1 MSMQHVHPVNSHM
14 TSTPPSWITH
24 SIILLS
30 KALKFVEFS
39 AWAARTKHSSH
50 DFWPFR
56 ENDIKLSI
64 NYGFTN
70 DYFMESKTFWIS
82 SFRKRNLLLL
92 HLQIQIIT
100 AWLHP
105 ERQQT
110 DRLTKQDRPTADTEE
125 TKILFSKLQQQVR
138 SLTCLHVAAKTKQVE
153 YIPYLLVL
161 VILTVHNFPTK

>member
-1 MSMQHVHPVNSHM
+1 MVSQM
-14 TSTPPSWITH
+14 IT
-24 SIILLS
+24 
-30 KALKFVEFS
+30 
-39 AWAARTKHSSH
+39 
-50 DFWPFR
+50 
-56 ENDIKLSI
+56 
-64 NYGFTN
+64 
-70 DYFMESKTFWIS
+70 ESKTFWIS
-82 SFRKRNLLLL
+82 SSRKRTLVLL
-92 HLQIQIIT
+92 HLQIQITT